1 MGYCIIVACYFINIL
16 PYSILAKRTPFEALH
31 GKHADYRHLQTLGCL
46 CFALVLPYSDKFASR
61 AKPTVFLGYSV
72 NQKGYIVMTLYDF
85 VVHTKRDVV
94 FHEHIFP
101 FQMDKHE
108 LFKLIPHICTARDNA
123 VNFVEDPGP
132 IQGLSNV
139 ENNATIAE
147 NDVAENVAEVDAHA
161 KTEPDEAI
169 SEQAEPEPD

>member
-1 MGYCIIVACYFINIL
+1 
-16 PYSILAKRTPFEALH
+16 
-31 GKHADYRHLQTLGCL
+31 
-46 CFALVLPYSDKFASR
+46 
-61 AKPTVFLGYSV
+61 
-72 NQKGYIVMTLYDF
+72 MTLYDS
-85 VVHTKRDVV
+85 VVHTKREMV

-132 IQGLSNV
+132 IQGLSNT
-139 ENNATIAE
+139 ENNATI
-147 NDVAENVAEVDAHA
+147 AENVAEVDAHA